1 MDNIRRGG
9 VVSVSERYNTAPA
22 TSAPP
27 PQPQPFP
34 QVQPASNKAPVKGL
48 KIQNINQI
56 ARERE
61 QLEKENILADF
72 NIGADQA
79 IEYDTE
85 LKKRTAEITQRFMS
99 MSDSK
104 ILKRN
109 KTNVNVGIEN
119 QIKLELLKFGM
130 ELNNN
135 FDYRSPD
142 AQFGV
147 GSISVLAMLMNVLLQ
162 QRDRINDLEYDYKA
176 LQQQLLELKKDLGG

>member
-1 MDNIRRGG
+1 MDNTRRGG
-9 VVSVSERYNTAPA
+9 VVSVSERYNTTPA
-22 TSAPP
+22 TKAPP
-27 PQPQPFP
+27 SPPQPFP
-34 QVQPASNKAPVKGL
+34 QDQPTRVPAKGL

-61 QLEKENILADF
+61 QKERENILADF
-72 NIGADQA
+72 NINADQA
-79 IEYDTE
+79 IEYDTD
-85 LKKRTAEITQRFMS
+85 LKKRTAELTQRFMS

-109 KTNVNVGIEN
+109 KTNVNIGVEN

-142 AQFGV
+142 AQFGI
-147 GSISVLAMLMNVLLQ
+147 GSISILAMLVNVLLQ

-176 LQQQLLELKKDLGG
+176 LQQQFLDLKKDLGG

>member
-1 MDNIRRGG
+1 MDNTRRGG
-9 VVSVSERYNTAPA
+9 VVSVSDRYSTTPA
-22 TSAPP
+22 TKAPP
-27 PQPQPFP
+27 PPPQPFP
-34 QVQPASNKAPVKGL
+34 QAQPSIKAPVKGL

-72 NIGADQA
+72 NIGADKA

-85 LKKRTAEITQRFMS
+85 LKKRTAELTQRFMS
-99 MSDSK
+99 MADSK

-109 KTNVNVGIEN
+109 KTNVNIGVEN

-130 ELNNN
+130 ELNND
-135 FDYRSPD
+135 FDPRSPD

-147 GSISVLAMLMNVLLQ
+147 GSISILAMLMNVLLQ
-162 QRDRINDLEYDYKA
+162 QRDRINDLEYDHKA